1 MRKLIWRAY
10 TIADERELAQ
20 AMARYERAT
29 GKKAVCAQVSDKA
42 PKDLVAW
49 VERSGLEVVHG
60 KGMLAR
66 DVWLT
71 HQTEKSLQKSL
82 FEGGL

>member
-1 MRKLIWRAY
+1 MKKLIWRAY
-10 TIADERELAQ
+10 TIADERDLNQ

-29 GKKAVCAQVSDKA
+29 GKKAVCAQISDKA

-49 VERSGLEVVHG
+49 VERSGLEVVQG

-71 HQTEKSLQKSL
+71 HQTNTDQQLGV
-82 FEGGL
+82 FDGGL